1 MKNGHIK
8 DYSPPPLCLYD
19 FGQWFSKSN
28 REEKSVIMA
37 TCIPHPYKYRKED
50 IKKESATNLASKYFK
65 AIFYLYFSSSAQ
77 EKKKFKFM
85 LTKQ

>member
-1 MKNGHIK
+1 
-8 DYSPPPLCLYD
+8 
-19 FGQWFSKSN
+19 
-28 REEKSVIMA
+28 MA
-37 TCIPHPYKYRKED
+37 TCIPHPYKYRKEG
-50 IKKESATNLASKYFK
+50 IKKESATNLALKYFK